1 MRDKTKSVLT
11 THCYL
16 EKDGSYLMLHRI
28 AKKNDVNKDKWIGV
42 GGHFEEGESPEEC
55 LCREVYEETGYQL
68 ISWKFRGIVTFTQ
81 EGYGTEYMCLYTS
94 DEFTGTQKEC
104 DEGELEWVPKE
115 KLDDSAYIA
124 SSANISVVNT
134 VACKATVEPR
144 NAADII
150 TRVQISDFGTV
161 HAARHRSCVRP
172 RNAADI
178 S

>member
-1 MRDKTKSVLT
+1 MQDKTKSVLT

-28 AKKNDVNKDKWIGV
+28 SKKNDINKDKWIGV

-68 ISWKFRGIVTFTQ
+68 TSWKFRGIVTFTQ

-104 DEGELEWVPKE
+104 DEGKLEWVPKE
-115 KLDDSAYIA
+115 KLGDLNMWPGDRIFNKLIREDAPFFSLKLSYQGDELTEVVLNGKKQYFYL
-124 SSANISVVNT
+124 SCGIS
-134 VACKATVEPR
+134 R
-144 NAADII
+144 
-150 TRVQISDFGTV
+150 
-161 HAARHRSCVRP
+161 
-172 RNAADI
+172 
-178 S
+178 

>member
-1 MRDKTKSVLT
+1 MFNGVQILFRIGQPCGITRNGIKIGRQPFSKLFRFLK
-11 THCYL
+11 Y
-16 EKDGSYLMLHRI
+16 I
-28 AKKNDVNKDKWIGV
+28 AKTFSTVLHSLSKIQYRFIQGV
-42 GGHFEEGESPEEC
+42 RKAPYAFIQYFKRILPVFNFVKRFG
-55 LCREVYEETGYQL
+55 LT
-68 ISWKFRGIVTFTQ
+68 
-81 EGYGTEYMCLYTS
+81 
-94 DEFTGTQKEC
+94 
-104 DEGELEWVPKE
+104 
-115 KLDDSAYIA
+115 DDSAYIA

>member
-16 EKDGSYLMLHRI
+16 EKDGSYLMLHRVS
-28 AKKNDVNKDKWIGV
+28 KKNDVNKDKWIGV

-115 KLDDSAYIA
+115 KLEDLNMWPGDCIFNKLIREDAPFFSLKLSYQGDELTEVILNGKEAK
-124 SSANISVVNT
+124 T
-134 VACKATVEPR
+134 E
-144 NAADII
+144 
-150 TRVQISDFGTV
+150 
-161 HAARHRSCVRP
+161 
-172 RNAADI
+172 
-178 S
+178 